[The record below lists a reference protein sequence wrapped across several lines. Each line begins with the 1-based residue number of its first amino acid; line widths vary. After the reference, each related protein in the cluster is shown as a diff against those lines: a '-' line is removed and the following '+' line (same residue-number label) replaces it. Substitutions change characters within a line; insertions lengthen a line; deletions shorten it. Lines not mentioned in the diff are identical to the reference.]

1 MDDETPETMRQ
12 WDSLSESHRHPKNL
26 AVVAVKSLA
35 FPDEHRCR
43 VTILQDADC
52 WNPVVS
58 IVVETFEGG
67 QRTIEIHE
75 DDDPL
80 SLAARVR
87 ATAELLIT
95 EGA

>member
-1 MDDETPETMRQ
+1 MDDVASETMRQ
-12 WDSLSESHRHPKNL
+12 WESLSESRRHPRNIAIL
-26 AVVAVKSLA
+26 AVKSLA

-43 VTILQDADC
+43 VTILQDADY

-58 IVVETFEGG
+58 IVVETFESS
-67 QRTIEIHE
+67 QRTIEIHK

-87 ATAELLIT
+87 AMAELLIT